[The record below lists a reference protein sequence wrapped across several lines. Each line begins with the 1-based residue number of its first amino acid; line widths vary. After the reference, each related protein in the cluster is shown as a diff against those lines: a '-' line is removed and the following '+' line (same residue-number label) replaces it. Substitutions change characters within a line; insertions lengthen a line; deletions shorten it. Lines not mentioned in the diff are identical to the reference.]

1 MLESIPLAC
10 VRARSHLG
18 VGLVALLD
26 LRQSLRLGDRLI
38 VGGFGFTSPATT
50 FTAGRRRWWWWRRQR
65 VRRWRRVCGVAVVAV
80 AVAAAAA
87 LWRPALPVDQ
97 GRCSLQ
103 DGKYLRRPP
112 PEILAR
118 LANARAT
125 ELEFSAA
132 AAAAQPTIAGS
143 TRAVGSVAGLENFHK
158 LRLKKQAISSSAWRW
173 HRPTMPWRWPEP
185 AVHTARPKPTAAAR
199 CRSARSTD
207 RSRGRNDVKKRRET
221 NAGAYAIK
229 LRDVVEVVAISFVAT
244 FVPPLG

>member
-132 AAAAQPTIAGS
+132 AAAAQPS
-143 TRAVGSVAGLENFHK
+143 
-158 LRLKKQAISSSAWRW
+158 QAAPVQSG
-173 HRPTMPWRWPEP
+173 RWPALKTSTSSGSRSKRSAAALGAGTDPPCPGDGRSRRCTPQGPSRPPLRGAGQPEAP
-185 AVHTARPKPTAAAR
+185 TARE
-199 CRSARSTD
+199 
-207 RSRGRNDVKKRRET
+207 GET
-221 NAGAYAIK
+221 
-229 LRDVVEVVAISFVAT
+229 T
-244 FVPPLG
+244 